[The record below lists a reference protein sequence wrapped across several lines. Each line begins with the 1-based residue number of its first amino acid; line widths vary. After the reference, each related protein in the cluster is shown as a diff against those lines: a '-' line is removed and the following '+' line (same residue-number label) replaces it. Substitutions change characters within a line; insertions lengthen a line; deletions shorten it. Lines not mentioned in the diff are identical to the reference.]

1 MGEFQLVVRELLRKK
16 ARTREESRNSIKT
29 HANYI
34 CIYEARLTTL
44 ENRHQQGMIIMHMHY
59 IVSPPVAMWL
69 LLKF

>member
-16 ARTREESRNSIKT
+16 AGTREESRNSKLRHTQTI
-29 HANYI
+29 YI
-34 CIYEARLTTL
+34 YDARLTTL